1 MLWFDVYIVHL
12 YVFDIIRYSVVFKTS
27 SIKQKQKNFVSF
39 FLSNF
44 FLNFFLFEFKKS
56 NVFPHSEKIDD
67 IKLMVYFNY

>member
-1 MLWFDVYIVHL
+1 M
-12 YVFDIIRYSVVFKTS
+12 FDIIRYSVVFKTS
-27 SIKQKQKNFVSF
+27 SIKQKQKKFRF
-39 FLSNF
+39 FFSLFNF